1 MRRRLLILAAV
12 LPVSGMAGAAMAGS
26 LAALRTLPAG
36 SMISAGDITFDP
48 ALNGGLADTAQVI
61 GKEARVTVY
70 EGRPILASSVIAPT
84 LVDRNQSVS
93 VGYSRGGLSISTEGR
108 ALGRG
113 GAGDV
118 IRVLNIASRVTVSAR
133 INPDGTLSVVS
144 P

>member
-1 MRRRLLILAAV
+1 MRALLLIAALATPGAV
-12 LPVSGMAGAAMAGS
+12 WAGS

-36 SMISAGDITFDP
+36 SLIAPDDVGFNA
-48 ALNGGLADTAQVI
+48 ALSGGLDDPAQVI
-61 GKEARVTVY
+61 GKETRVTVY
-70 EGRPILASSVIAPT
+70 EGRPILAASLIAPT
-84 LVDRNQSVS
+84 LVDRNQIVT
-93 VGYSRGGLSISTEGR
+93 VGWSRGGLSIQTEGR

-133 INPDGTLSVVS
+133 INPDGTLSVVT

>member
-1 MRRRLLILAAV
+1 MRARGLLLIAALLT
-12 LPVSGMAGAAMAGS
+12 LPGVAGAGS

-36 SMISAGDITFDP
+36 SLIGEGDVAFNE
-48 ALNGGLADTAQVI
+48 ALKGGLEDAAQVI
-61 GKEARVTVY
+61 GKETRVTLY
-70 EGRPILASSVIAPT
+70 EGRPILPSNIVAPT
-84 LVDRNQSVS
+84 LVDRNQSVI
-93 VGYSRGGLSISTEGR
+93 VGWSRGGLSIQTEGR

-133 INPDGTLSVVS
+133 INPDGTLSVVT